1 MLFVGII
8 DILQSYRFMKKM
20 EHFWKSLVHD
30 GDTISVHRPGFYAK
44 RFQAFCFDKVFKKA
58 EPPMPNSTETR
69 KGTSFRRGN
78 LRRTLSKD
86 QETEVAQPPQ
96 SEPLR
101 KVCKQKIFKSSLMR
115 NLNVANRTIFN
126 ILFFNFRSQL

>member
-1 MLFVGII
+1 
-8 DILQSYRFMKKM
+8 MKKM

-101 KVCKQKIFKSSLMR
+101 KVGENVFKYLVYDLR
-115 NLNVANRTIFN
+115 PECNREK
-126 ILFFNFRSQL
+126 LR

>member
-101 KVCKQKIFKSSLMR
+101 KVGENVFKYLVYDLR
-115 NLNVANRTIFN
+115 PECNREK
-126 ILFFNFRSQL
+126 LR

>member
-1 MLFVGII
+1 
-8 DILQSYRFMKKM
+8 M

-96 SEPLR
+96 GEPLR
-101 KVCKQKIFKSSLMR
+101 KVCKKYSNVVFSKNSSNHIFAEQPIGILQHKKVRQKR
-115 NLNVANRTIFN
+115 
-126 ILFFNFRSQL
+126 